1 MDFFLD
7 TANIEEIKQGVAWG
21 ILDGVTTNPSLMA
34 KTGRTFDD
42 LAKEIVKLVKG
53 PVNLEVISDDHE
65 GMIREAHELVKYG
78 SNVVVK
84 IPMTEEGM
92 VAVKSLADEDIATNV
107 TLIFSP
113 MQALIAAKAG
123 ASYVSPF
130 LGRLDDM
137 SQDGLELIEQ
147 MRTIFDNY
155 GIEAQILAASLRHPM
170 HVVEC
175 AMMGADIATIP
186 FDVMK
191 KLFKHPLTDKG
202 IATFKAD
209 YAKIPTLTN
218 PPPAP
223 VEKKAKKAKK

>member
-7 TANIEEIKQGVAWG
+7 TANVDEIRQGVAWG

-42 LAKEIVKLVKG
+42 LAKEIVKIVKG
-53 PVNLEVISDDHE
+53 PVNLEVMSDDHK
-65 GMIREAHELVKYG
+65 GMIAEAHELVKYG
-78 SNVVVK
+78 ANVVVK

-92 VAVKSLADEDIATNV
+92 VAVKLLAEENIPTNV

-123 ASYVSPF
+123 AAYVSPF
-130 LGRLDDM
+130 LGRLDDI

-147 MRTIFDNY
+147 IRTIYDNY
-155 GIEAQILAASLRHPM
+155 GMETQIIAASLRHPM

-175 AMMGADIATIP
+175 AMIGADIGTIP
-186 FDVMK
+186 MDVMK

-202 IATFKAD
+202 VATFKAD
-209 YAKIPTLTN
+209 YAKIP
-218 PPPAP
+218 AP
-223 VEKKAKKAKK
+223 GKTVLNAEKKAKQGKKK

>member
-107 TLIFSP
+107 TLN
-113 MQALIAAKAG
+113 
-123 ASYVSPF
+123 
-130 LGRLDDM
+130 R
-137 SQDGLELIEQ
+137 
-147 MRTIFDNY
+147 R
-155 GIEAQILAASLRHPM
+155 
-170 HVVEC
+170 
-175 AMMGADIATIP
+175 
-186 FDVMK
+186 
-191 KLFKHPLTDKG
+191 
-202 IATFKAD
+202 
-209 YAKIPTLTN
+209 
-218 PPPAP
+218 
-223 VEKKAKKAKK
+223 